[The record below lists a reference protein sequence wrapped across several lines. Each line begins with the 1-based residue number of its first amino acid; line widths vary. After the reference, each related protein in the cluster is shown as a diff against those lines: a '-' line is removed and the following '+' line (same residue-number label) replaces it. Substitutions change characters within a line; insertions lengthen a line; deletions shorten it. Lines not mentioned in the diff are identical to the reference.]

1 MRARRRTQEREKASL
16 AELLRPIYGGDKN
29 SERVA
34 PQSIGGAGRLNH
46 HGDDRRPA
54 RRLEKAAVLIAALG
68 PGDTKAVLGG
78 PDHARHLDRDLSFA
92 DLREGIRSE
101 ERRVGKE
108 CVSTC
113 RSRGAP
119 YT

>member
-1 MRARRRTQEREKASL
+1 MRARLRSHERSNASL

-46 HGDDRRPA
+46 HGDDCRPA

-78 PDHARHLDRDLSFA
+78 PDHARHIDRDV
-92 DLREGIRSE
+92 RSE
-101 ERRVGKE
+101 EHTSELQSLMRTSYAGF
-108 CVSTC
+108 CL
-113 RSRGAP
+113 
-119 YT
+119 